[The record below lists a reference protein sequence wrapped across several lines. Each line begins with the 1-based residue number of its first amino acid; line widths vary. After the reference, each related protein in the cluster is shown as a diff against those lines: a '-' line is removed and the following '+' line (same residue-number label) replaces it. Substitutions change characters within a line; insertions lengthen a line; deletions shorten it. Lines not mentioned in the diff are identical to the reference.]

1 MRNLK
6 RFATWRSASMVLAA
20 LLLITVTSAC
30 TMAYAKNG
38 GNDELRIK
46 SVAVRMDNMEKAVGL
61 WPDPVLQN
69 YPMREALVKYT
80 ERQDLLNH
88 PYYIYILAFDGSPI
102 GYYVGQTYPQSSCN
116 FLGSTQ
122 QILPD
127 YEGDPMVTAPSY
139 DGIFYGGGGA
149 SNGCTSF
156 FFFDAATDAMQVFS
170 ADTWL
175 VSDAPISLYE
185 DAPMLGGGQVPSQG

>member
-1 MRNLK
+1 MRELT
-6 RFATWRSASMVLAA
+6 RFGTRRNGLIAVALVLMFV
-20 LLLITVTSAC
+20 LGAC
-30 TMAYAKNG
+30 GGYSKNS
-38 GNDELRIK
+38 GNDDLRIQSIK
-46 SVAVRMDNMEKAVGL
+46 VRMDNMEKATSMY
-61 WPDPVLQN
+61 PDPVLSN

-88 PYYIYILAFDGSPI
+88 PYYIYILSMTGEPV
-102 GYYVGQTYPQSSCN
+102 GYYVGQTYPQSTCN

-122 QILPD
+122 QVLPD
-127 YEGDPMVTAPSY
+127 YDGDPIVTAPSY

-149 SNGCTSF
+149 SNACNTF

-170 ADTWL
+170 AELWL

-185 DAPMLGGGQVPSQG
+185 DAPRLGGQ